1 MKICR
6 RRSASTFVASLLVFA
21 SLFGCLFGCTRSHY
35 RRSAD
40 RAADRQ
46 VNMLSFDPRW
56 TLNDFDV
63 YPDPRARYASPY
75 NPDRPP
81 IPPDDPASNE
91 IMRVLYGKHGYRR
104 WYRDGVA
111 DDVANPDWLAMLPT
125 YSNFNPEGELILSLP
140 SCARLARMNSPEYQR
155 NIEEVYLSALDVAFE
170 RFRFDVQFYGGNG
183 TSMFTQGSLPP
194 AIIGATGPGNPNA
207 QSILNNQSNLFI
219 TKRFVTGADMVVGA
233 ANSMVWQFSGTDQNF
248 ATSLLNFSLI
258 QPMLRG
264 GGKVVV
270 LETLTRAER
279 NLLANLR
286 VETRYQQGFYK
297 NIAFGGGTGEQPN
310 RIGGFQGGAGLTG
323 FTGTGQ
329 GGFGGVGAGQNFGGF
344 GGSGGV
350 GASGAGGGAGLAGGG
365 EGLVDGFYGI
375 VQRMQTIRNTEASLA
390 SQLLT
395 LGLLEANFEAGLIDL
410 VQVDQFR
417 QNIETERATL
427 LRSQAAYRD
436 NLEAYMTST
445 LGLPPWLPV
454 YVDDNILKQFQLI
467 EPSLIESQNRV
478 SRIVQD
484 LGKLPP
490 RPSLTVIRDYFNQL
504 LSTVDELSV
513 TMTQVAD
520 EHVELVKNKEIRR
533 SKLPDQSKWSE
544 VEEDY
549 ETIGQS
555 IKGLQDRIA
564 QNGQIVRGLETDLVE
579 GKEKEATDR
588 LVQLVR
594 DTSAQLQ
601 ELSLLQARVRTERV
615 YVNPVDVEFDEAY
628 WIARNNRLDW
638 MNRRAA
644 LVDQWRLIAFNA
656 NRLKGVLDI
665 TIEGNLGTNGDNPAR
680 LRSPTGNLFGRV
692 QFDAPLTRVSERN
705 LYRES
710 LIEYDRARR
719 SYIQYVD
726 AVALRIRARLRAL
739 RRLEENLEIQRVALV
754 IAIRRV
760 DRTLEDLN
768 RPFNPPVPG
777 QLPDQLGPTL
787 SQNLLQ
793 ALSDFRNTQDNFMSV
808 WLNHKEQC
816 MELLYDLGLIRFDE
830 NGMWIEESVQE
841 ALAHLMEEGYAS
853 CMFGKKADPAIQYI
867 ERLRSQGEFD
877 GEPPILEPVPERP
890 AGKTPLSWFDEE
902 APLSTE
908 EAELPKAEIRLAE
921 IDLLNHEMD
930 QALKEPEPMLRDP
943 SLLDRFRE
951 MVLSRRRAME
961 NAGSVSKEEFIHN
974 LEVIKKLDDDGAG
987 VEEMAARTGLPT
999 NHVLAYQQA
1008 ARRVWSEPVHLT
1020 DRIVP
1025 ARKTETTL
1033 PDGNAE
1039 TRLGSRPY
1047 NRIE

>member
-1 MKICR
+1 MNVKVSR
-6 RRSASTFVASLLVFA
+6 RAVFA
-21 SLFGCLFGCTRSHY
+21 VAGVLACGLLFGCTRPHY

-46 VNMLSFDPRW
+46 IDMLSFDPRW
-56 TLNDFDV
+56 TLDDFDV

-111 DDVANPDWLAMLPT
+111 DDVANPDWLAVLPT
-125 YSNFNPEGELILSLP
+125 YADFTPNGEVVLDLP
-140 SCARLARMNSPEYQR
+140 GAVRLARMNSPEYQR

-194 AIIGATGPGNPNA
+194 AIIGATAPVGPNSR
-207 QSILNNQSNLFI
+207 SILNNQSEIFL
-219 TKRFVTGADMVVGA
+219 TKRFAAGADLVVGA
-233 ANSMVWQFSGTDQNF
+233 ANSMVWQFSGTDTNF
-248 ATSLLNFSLI
+248 ATSLLNFSLV
-258 QPMLRG
+258 QPLLRR

-365 EGLVDGFYGI
+365 EGLVNGFYGI

-427 LRSQAAYRD
+427 LRSQVAYRD

-445 LGLPPWLPV
+445 LGMPPWLPV
-454 YVDDNILKQFQLI
+454 HVDDRILRQFQLI
-467 EPSLIESQNRV
+467 DPSLIDSQNRV
-478 SRIVQD
+478 SRLVQD
-484 LGKLPP
+484 LGDLPP
-490 RPSLTVIRDYFNQL
+490 RPSLPVLRNHLDGL
-504 LSTVDELSV
+504 LGTVDEITT
-513 TMTQVAD
+513 TMARVAN
-520 EHVELVKNKEIRR
+520 EHAELVKNKEIRK
-533 SKLPDQSKWSE
+533 SKLQDKSKWAE
-544 VEEDY
+544 VDVDY

-555 IKGLQDRIA
+555 IQGLRDRID
-564 QNGQIVRGLETDLVE
+564 QNGRIVRSLEADLVE
-579 GKEKEATDR
+579 GKEKEAADR

-601 ELSLLQARVRTERV
+601 ELSLLQARVRTEGV
-615 YVNPVDVEFDEAY
+615 YVDPVDVEFDEAF
-628 WIARNNRLDW
+628 WIARNYRLDW

-656 NRLKGVLDI
+656 NRLRGVLDI
-665 TIEGNLGTNGDNPAR
+665 SIEGNLGTNGDNPAR

-710 LIEYDRARR
+710 LIEYDRSRR

-726 AVALRIRARLRAL
+726 NVALRIRARLRAL

-808 WLNHKEQC
+808 WLNHKDQC

-830 NGMWIEESVQE
+830 NGIWIEESAQE
-841 ALAHLMEEGYAS
+841 ALAHMAEEGYAGCLS
-853 CMFGKKADPAIQYI
+853 GKEMDPALRYI
-867 ERLRSQGEFD
+867 ERLRSNGELD
-877 GEPPILEPVPERP
+877 GDPRNILERIPEQRADPSPLGWFEEVSPTTDPESDLP
-890 AGKTPLSWFDEE
+890 A
-902 APLSTE
+902 
-908 EAELPKAEIRLAE
+908 AEIRLAE
-921 IDLLNHEMD
+921 IDLLNREF
-930 QALKEPEPMLRDP
+930 QAEASLPEPMLRDP
-943 SLLDRFRE
+943 SLLQRLRE
-951 MVLSRRRAME
+951 RVLARRERKE
-961 NAGSVSKEEFIHN
+961 NAVSVSKGEFVQN
-974 LEVIKKLDDDGAG
+974 LHVIKRLDDEGLG
-987 VEEMAARTGLPT
+987 VEEMAERTGLPT
-999 NHVLAYQQA
+999 SQVLAYQQA
-1008 ARRVWSEPVHLT
+1008 AKRVWSEPIHFT
-1020 DRIVP
+1020 DRFYP
-1025 ARKTETTL
+1025 RTRTESPV
-1033 PDGNAE
+1033 PDGNGE
-1039 TRLGSRPY
+1039 TKLGSKPY
-1047 NRIE
+1047 NRIH